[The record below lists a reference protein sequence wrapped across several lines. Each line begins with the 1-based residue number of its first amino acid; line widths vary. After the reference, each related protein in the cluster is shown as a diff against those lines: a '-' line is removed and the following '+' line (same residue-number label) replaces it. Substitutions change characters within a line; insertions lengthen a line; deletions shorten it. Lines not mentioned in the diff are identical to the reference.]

1 MEYSI
6 ISADKKI
13 GQIQVAYKNTSN
25 KVVGIYAI
33 DVPIVDGVFL
43 IGDAL
48 HQEILHRA
56 PTWATTREQEV
67 HAATGFGEIE
77 ALVQPLSTT
86 EIDAETEANA
96 HMWYQFKYEQRLA
109 EALVKFGLLEADP
122 TSIPVGKL

>member
-1 MEYSI
+1 MLT
-6 ISADKKI
+6 K
-13 GQIQVAYKNTSN
+13 
-25 KVVGIYAI
+25 
-33 DVPIVDGVFL
+33 
-43 IGDAL
+43 

-67 HAATGFGEIE
+67 QAATGFGEIE